1 MDRHF
6 CCIFLIVVLYF
17 FDVFF
22 CFEFFFQILPLS
34 KTAFKNVAIIGPNG
48 QEHKHFIS
56 GYGPHDMSMITVE
69 QVWMG
74 WMKRRGKG
82 SVKD

>member
-1 MDRHF
+1 M
-6 CCIFLIVVLYF
+6 VVLPLCDIF
-17 FDVFF
+17 FFVLM
-22 CFEFFFQILPLS
+22 FFFQILPLS

-48 QEHKHFIS
+48 QEHQYFVT
-56 GYGPHDMSMITVE
+56 GYGPHDMPMITVE

-74 WMKRRGKG
+74 RMKRRGKG